1 MTFASQPRTQRTDR
15 ATPASASAPAEPP
28 VRVLVALPQS
38 GRTTWLLERSLA
50 LAGTVGP
57 RPLWVPGDST
67 VDHPAHVEALPL
79 DALLAIDPASL
90 GTRVIALDDL
100 HLHPEPVVEP
110 LAEHLDA
117 AMEHGAVVLAT
128 SLVVPGGRWATWA
141 EERRVRWFGQ
151 DDLQVDERSYTAA
164 LVPLGLF
171 ARNARRLHRDLD
183 GWAGPLAAA
192 ADRPT
197 SPRRVDEHRL
207 SLAALD
213 RAARDLAPFVEA
225 LSPLP
230 SGISLL
236 PAICSPMATAA
247 FDGGAA
253 ALALAA
259 IARFVPPVEGADVP
273 VRPHPILRRI
283 LASAAPP
290 GPDADDIRARA
301 LACYLA
307 QDRIADAV
315 RLLIEAHRPD
325 EALELIREQQLIILL
340 YDGPGMQRRLMEEL
354 PRASWTA
361 GDNLMFAVAC
371 LADGDHRQAA
381 FALSTSVMLAPDLP
395 ADIALAREVC
405 TAYLGMLSHPPEIC
419 LEAGQRALKTLDGI
433 PTDTPLPHL
442 LIARDHREYRCLT
455 LNHIARNQILL
466 GDWDGALRSLDQ
478 AGRCGHPLLDH
489 AEGMFRAWVHG
500 LRGDAAEAQ
509 RLATRSLDAAD
520 FWPEVHVLAVEA
532 RLALVEVHLLQGRIE
547 AALQVADDAVQGALA
562 RRSDHHLACALVAV
576 AEAELRSGRTLHARA
591 ALDRI
596 GDGAYGFVGQR
607 ADAIRAR
614 TLLADG
620 EVYDARTVLRN
631 LPLNQHTVLALAEA
645 VAAGVDAPWSAEQIL
660 AWEPPP
666 WRSALQAFGDARAVL
681 TPTPGI
687 GVGGSIGGPAPADP
701 HRLAAVDRV
710 AKAHDLSER
719 ETEIVLGLLAGKTLA
734 DVADGLY
741 ISRNTLKTHLRS
753 VYRKLDVHTRD
764 EAVQVVVRAEMDRQ

>member
-1 MTFASQPRTQRTDR
+1 MTFASQPRTPRTDR
-15 ATPASASAPAEPP
+15 ATPASASAPVEPP
-28 VRVLVALPQS
+28 ARVLVALPQS
-38 GRTTWLLERSLA
+38 GRTTWLLERSRA

-57 RPLWVPGDST
+57 KPLWVPGDLRDGHPGH
-67 VDHPAHVEALPL
+67 VDVLAP
-79 DALLAIDPASL
+79 DDLLAIDAASL
-90 GTRVIALDDL
+90 GTRVLALDDL
-100 HLHPEPVVEP
+100 HLHPAATAEA
-110 LAEHLDA
+110 LAEHLEA
-117 AMEHGAVVLAT
+117 AMDHGAVVLAT
-128 SLVVPGGRWATWA
+128 SLVVPEGRWARWA
-141 EERRVRWFGQ
+141 EQRRVRWFGQ
-151 DDLQVDERSYTAA
+151 GDVQVDERSYTAA

-171 ARNARRLHRDLD
+171 VRHARRLHRDLE

-192 ADRPT
+192 NRPGT
-197 SPRRVDEHRL
+197 PRRVDEHRL
-207 SLAALD
+207 SQDALD

-225 LSPLP
+225 LGPLP
-230 SGISLL
+230 AGVSLL
-236 PAICSPMATAA
+236 PAICSPVAEAA
-247 FDGGAA
+247 FGGEAA
-253 ALALAA
+253 SQALQA
-259 IARFVPPVEGADVP
+259 IARFVPPVEGVDVP
-273 VRPHPILRRI
+273 IRPHPILRRI

-290 GPDADDIRARA
+290 GADADDIRARA

-315 RLLIEAHRPD
+315 RLLIEDHRPD
-325 EALELIREQQLIILL
+325 EALALIREHQLIILL
-340 YDGPGMQRRLMEEL
+340 YDGPSMQRRLMEQL

-361 GDNLMFAVAC
+361 RDNITFVVAC

-381 FALSTSVMLAPDLP
+381 FTLSTAVMLAPDLP
-395 ADIALAREVC
+395 ADLALARDVC
-405 TAYLGMLSHPPEIC
+405 TAYLGMLSHPPEAC
-419 LEAGQRALKTLDGI
+419 LEAGQRALATLDAL
-433 PTDTPLPHL
+433 PADTPLPHV

-455 LNHIARNQILL
+455 LNHIARNQIVL
-466 GDWDGALRSLDQ
+466 GDWDGALRSLDE

-532 RLALVEVHLLQGRIE
+532 RLALVEVHLLQGRID
-547 AALQVADDAVQGALA
+547 AALQVADEAVQGALA
-562 RRSDHHLACALVAV
+562 RRSDHHLACALIAV

-620 EVYDARTVLRN
+620 EAYDARTVLRN

-645 VAAGVDAPWSAEQIL
+645 VAAGIDAPWTAEELL

-666 WRSALQAFGDARAVL
+666 WRSARHALGEARAVL
-681 TPTPGI
+681 NPTPGA
-687 GVGGSIGGPAPADP
+687 GVAPSIGGPPRADP
-701 HRLAAVDRV
+701 QRLDAVDRV
-710 AKAHDLSER
+710 ARAHDLSER
-719 ETEIVLGLLAGKTLA
+719 ETEILLGLLAGQTLA
-734 DVADGLY
+734 DVAEGLY

-753 VYRKLDVHTRD
+753 VYRKLGVHTRD
-764 EAVQVVVRAEMDRQ
+764 EAVQVVVRAEMDAR